1 LSSSFCYYFF
11 NGSKYHFLCRVND
24 MLGTHGYMNFLQNS
38 PLLSQNLHFVGGP
51 SHYGPSNPPTRNER
65 SPSVEE
71 VSNPPTTGHHNLNVE
86 NEEVGRTDK
95 RIKWTQDEDLRLVS
109 HLLAMFSF
117 LRHVFLYN

>member
-1 LSSSFCYYFF
+1 MRAPIASTL
-11 NGSKYHFLCRVND
+11 VND

-95 RIKWTQDEDLRLVS
+95 RIKWTQDEDLRLMSAWLKNSVDS
-109 HLLAMFSF
+109 IAGND
-117 LRHVFLYN
+117 RRNEQY